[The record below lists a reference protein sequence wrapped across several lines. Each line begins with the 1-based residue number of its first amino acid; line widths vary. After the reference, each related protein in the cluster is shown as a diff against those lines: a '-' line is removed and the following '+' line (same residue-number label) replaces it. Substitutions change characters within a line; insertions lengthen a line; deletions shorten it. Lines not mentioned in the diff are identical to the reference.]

1 MAGFRYV
8 RLDVLSRRDVLTL
21 ITIILLGRL
30 AYYWVIPMRD
40 RQGRA
45 ACGALYAQVRTAA
58 DTAAIDLESV
68 PIQRGRD
75 QDPEPLS

>member
-1 MAGFRYV
+1 LAGFRYV

-30 AYYWVIPMRD
+30 AYYWVIPMHD

-45 ACGALYAQVRTAA
+45 GCGALYAQARTAA